1 MVNPRFLGWTD
12 DASGLDRFEVEVYYL
27 TAGTSNTLQQQKNPE
42 ITATV
47 KPSSNNFQYTAPQPG
62 DYAIVVTVYDGANN
76 SAKARKIFKYDDQPG
91 FTVTDEPVYFKE
103 SNPESRS
110 FITKLDNRLKL
121 TVTWAGRFVPRQIEI
136 LRVEPWQT
144 DPYGIDDNYGTTFGL
159 RSIAGMS
166 SRTDMSLSCYYH
178 IDTRKS
184 DRGFA
189 EPEPFYSDGDR
200 DSIPDGVIVGN
211 CSADLETETATLDFD
226 SPLSNGDTVTVW
238 LNATDING
246 AANPSSVKLEAT
258 VDESK
263 PNVSTHDFLKNRDDN
278 YDS

>member
-1 MVNPRFLGWTD
+1 MVNARFLGWTD
-12 DASGLDRFEVEVYYL
+12 DVSGLDRFEVEVYLL
-27 TAGTSNTLQQQKNPE
+27 TASTSGTLQQRHNPE

-47 KPSSNNFQYTAPQPG
+47 KPESNNFQYTAPQPG

-76 SAKARKIFKYDDQPG
+76 NAKARKIFNYNDQPG
-91 FTVTDEPVYFKE
+91 FTVTNAPVYFTE

-110 FITKLDNRLKL
+110 FITKLVSRLKL
-121 TVTWAGRFVPRQIEI
+121 TVTWAGRFVPRQLEI
-136 LRVEPWQT
+136 RRVEPWLI
-144 DPYGIDDNYGTTFGL
+144 DPYSIDDKYGTTFGL

-166 SRTDMSLSCYYH
+166 SRTDMSLSCYYQ

-189 EPEPFYSDGDR
+189 EPQPFYSDG

-211 CSADLETETATLDFD
+211 CSVDLETETATLDFD
-226 SPLSNGDTVTVW
+226 SPLRNGDTVTVW
-238 LNATDING
+238 LNAIDFSG
-246 AANPSSVKLEAT
+246 AAGPSTVKVEAT
-258 VDESK
+258 LDQTA
-263 PNVSTHDFLKNRDDN
+263 PNISSHQFVKNRDDK